1 MPMPRCVV
9 HDNGES
15 DEPGLVYNVGLSTSR
30 CANRSGGRFRWET
43 DGAPDMT
50 VATTQANLPRVG
62 ATMRS
67 VLFGSLMVGLIIR
80 GERNI
85 TKRDIGRGNDSESGL
100 DLTFSGDTVGT

>member
-9 HDNGES
+9 HNNGES

-50 VATTQANLPRVG
+50 VATTRANRPRVG

-67 VLFGSLMVGLIIR
+67 VPFGSLLVGLIIR
-80 GERNI
+80 GDRHVTER
-85 TKRDIGRGNDSESGL
+85 DVGGGNDPESGI